1 MKGLARA
8 RSSFAVLGA
17 AVSLFGC
24 QIGRG
29 SGEVVSDHLVAAGCA
44 DGPFDLAPTFFSSN
58 PFENTQVIRIQ
69 HGEALAERSDG
80 LSISL
85 PDVLAISGSD
95 DSPGRLGE
103 PLPVALPVGV
113 APPGVPV
120 MPNAEPPLATMTLY
134 LNDSCHEQDV
144 TLEAISGTIQFEH
157 LFNGDLKE
165 RAKEERLIVGS
176 FDVMFANPRDIPPG
190 GTSVDEIPAE
200 LQSRVTG
207 NFDFYFRR
215 AQPAQP
221 FP

>member
-1 MKGLARA
+1 MKGSAQA
-8 RSSFAVLGA
+8 RSFSAVLATALALG
-17 AVSLFGC
+17 GC

-44 DGPFDLAPTFFSSN
+44 DGPFDLAPTFYASN
-58 PFENTQVIRIQ
+58 PFENTQIIRIQ

-85 PDVLAISGSD
+85 PDVLAISGSE

-103 PLPVALPVGV
+103 ELPVALPVGV

-120 MPNAEPPLATMTLY
+120 MPNSNPPLATMTLY

-157 LFNGDLKE
+157 LFDGDLTE
-165 RAKEERLIVGS
+165 RKKAERQIQGS
-176 FDVMFANPRDIPPG
+176 FDVMFADPRDIPPG
-190 GTSVDEIPAE
+190 GTSVDEIPVE

-207 NFDFYFRR
+207 TFDFYYRR